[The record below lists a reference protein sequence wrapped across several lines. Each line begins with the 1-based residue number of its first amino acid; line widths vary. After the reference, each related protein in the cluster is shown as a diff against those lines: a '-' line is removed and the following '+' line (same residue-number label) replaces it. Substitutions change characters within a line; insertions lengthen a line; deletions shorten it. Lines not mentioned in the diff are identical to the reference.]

1 MDNLVYLLNMTVS
14 GIKSIKKEIRL
25 DFYKKTID
33 KKFDPNKYRIKAIYG
48 ENGCGKSAIITAVK
62 IFQDLMIKDN
72 YLNESKTQVFLDE
85 IINKST
91 QRFCFSCE
99 FLIDIKSPLSLH
111 NQQR

>member
-14 GIKSIKKEIRL
+14 GIKSIKKEICL

-72 YLNESKTQVFLDE
+72 YLNQKHRYFWMKLLTSRLRGFAFRVSF
-85 IINKST
+85 
-91 QRFCFSCE
+91 
-99 FLIDIKSPLSLH
+99 
-111 NQQR
+111 